1 MNALPQPPP
10 PPREGLEALV
20 EQELRQCFDPEIPV
34 NIVDLGLVY
43 ATRVEALPEA
53 GHRVEVL
60 MTMTSPGCGMSEVLR
75 NEVEAR
81 MRGLPGVREVEVEV
95 TFDPP
100 WTPEL
105 MSEDARLLLNL

>member
-1 MNALPQPPP
+1 VNPPP
-10 PPREGLEALV
+10 QSAPPPGDALEALV
-20 EQELRQCFDPEIPV
+20 QQELRQCYDPEIPV
-34 NIVDLGLVY
+34 NIVELGLVY

-60 MTMTSPGCGMSEVLR
+60 MTLTSPGCGMSEILR

-81 MRGLPGVREVEVEV
+81 IRKLPEVREVEVAV

-100 WTPEL
+100 WTPDR
-105 MSEDARLLLNL
+105 MSEDARLLLDL

>member
-1 MNALPQPPP
+1 VNTPSQSSPPP
-10 PPREGLEALV
+10 SEGLEALV
-20 EQELRQCFDPEIPV
+20 RQELRQCYDPEIPV

-43 ATRVEALPEA
+43 ATHVEALPES

-60 MTMTSPGCGMSEVLR
+60 MTMTSPGCGMSEILR

-81 MRGLPGVREVEVEV
+81 IRKLPEVREVEVAV

-105 MSEDARLLLNL
+105 MTEDARLLLDL